1 MIQIQVSI
9 EIAPDGTG
17 VNDCS
22 IALNR
27 LERED
32 ANEAESIFADA
43 FDAHIESLI
52 IEINR
57 LLSEQGVEATFKEI
71 KKQ

>member
-9 EIAPDGTG
+9 EIAPDGRG
-17 VNDCS
+17 NNDCH

-32 ANEAESIFADA
+32 ANEHEAIFADV
-43 FDAHIESLI
+43 FDTHIEDMI
-52 IEINR
+52 KEINR

-71 KKQ
+71 KKR